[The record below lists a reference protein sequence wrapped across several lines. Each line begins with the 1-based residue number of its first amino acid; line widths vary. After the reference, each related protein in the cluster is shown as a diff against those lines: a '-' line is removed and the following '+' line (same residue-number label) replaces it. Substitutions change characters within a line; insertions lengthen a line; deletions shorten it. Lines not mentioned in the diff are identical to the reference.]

1 MPGKADKRVR
11 NLGRA
16 PRRRERGRSAS
27 GVKRTSSN
35 TIKVAEMEAEDR
47 KKRKAQKAAKTA
59 SLIFAKDNPI
69 WTVREPMPARGV
81 ESSREYK
88 PPTATAADDAA
99 TLKTAKDTATR
110 EWWRGRK
117 VLRLLDAREEAAQ
130 QKIATL
136 QKKRGERRELRRGS
150 QLPMRDR
157 GRFDG
162 RPDDVGPVLGG
173 SGKKR
178 YIKSPKG
185 TRLLRHGPRG
195 GKYYIYNGKKVYLS
209 KKCK

>member
-1 MPGKADKRVR
+1 MPRKTKNPPPSANPQRG
-11 NLGRA
+11 L
-16 PRRRERGRSAS
+16 RGRKNRNIK
-27 GVKRTSSN
+27 KRSPN
-35 TIKVAEMEAEDR
+35 TIKVDELYKGFGDT
-47 KKRKAQKAAKTA
+47 RKAQKAAEKA
-59 SLIFAKDNPI
+59 SLIFAKKNPI
-69 WTVREPMPARGV
+69 LTVRERTSTAV
-81 ESSREYK
+81 EYK

-99 TLKTAKDTATR
+99 TLKTAMDTATR
-110 EWWRGRK
+110 EWWRRRK
-117 VLRLLDAREEAAQ
+117 AQRLLDDMEEAAK

-136 QKKRGERRELRRGS
+136 QRKRVERRKLRDRS
-150 QLPMRDR
+150 QLPMGARDK
-157 GRFDG
+157 FDG
-162 RPDDVGPVLGG
+162 RTDYVGPVLGG